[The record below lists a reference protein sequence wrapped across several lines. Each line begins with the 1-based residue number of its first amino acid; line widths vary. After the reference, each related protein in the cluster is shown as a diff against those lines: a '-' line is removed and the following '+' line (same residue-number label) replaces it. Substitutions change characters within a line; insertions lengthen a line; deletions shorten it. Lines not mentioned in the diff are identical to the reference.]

1 MAKQPPKPQIQTPIE
16 FVSTD
21 ELMAELCKRFD
32 NAIFAGRLDETATTS
47 GMRIAM
53 HGDPLVCVGL
63 GHMVGEMV
71 SRMLTGMVEEKGD
84 CHFGSDDNEDE

>member
-1 MAKQPPKPQIQTPIE
+1 
-16 FVSTD
+16 
-21 ELMAELCKRFD
+21 
-32 NAIFAGRLDETATTS
+32 
-47 GMRIAM
+47 M